1 MAVSSCE
8 MRLLLTFMSEP
19 SMSKIPE
26 AQALELRR
34 LSHDLSNALEIIV
47 QTNYLLGMGNL
58 DENAEQWRNMLS
70 SGVDQ
75 VAKLNREL
83 REYVLA
89 NS

>member
-1 MAVSSCE
+1 
-8 MRLLLTFMSEP
+8 MSEP

-26 AQALELRR
+26 AQAQELRR